1 MRNRKKDL
9 ILDFTSLLDIV
20 LLLLFFFILFSK
32 VGADTSVKNAQ
43 QEAQKAKN
51 KYDALTE
58 EVAALRGQLKYD
70 IETVDQV
77 TSQEAEELIAF
88 NHGNNLKILLL
99 DGGGTSKPLII
110 RAVLNRRV
118 IGECLLTD
126 SDDMA
131 ADQEKDINTE
141 KMLGWLTECG
151 MNSDTVIM
159 CDFVYDA
166 DLPRTS
172 EACDKINNIFEEIR
186 EKYGYRHFYCS
197 STDLSIG
204 SRE

>member
-1 MRNRKKDL
+1 MRKK
-9 ILDFTSLLDIV
+9 F
-20 LLLLFFFILFSK
+20 
-32 VGADTSVKNAQ
+32 
-43 QEAQKAKN
+43 
-51 KYDALTE
+51 
-58 EVAALRGQLKYD
+58 
-70 IETVDQV
+70 
-77 TSQEAEELIAF
+77 
-88 NHGNNLKILLL
+88 NNLKVLLL

-186 EKYGYRHFYCS
+186 EKYGYLYQNSILGLEDILDDIYEGDIIRLKIHRAS
-197 STDLSIG
+197 KNDVDDLINAASERGIKVIF
-204 SRE
+204 E